1 MEAAVSMKGI
11 FDSLDSMEFLTIHK
25 MLLSFL
31 LIKFIYREVPLI
43 ISNIY
48 YILFV
53 FLEKDNK

>member
-11 FDSLDSMEFLTIHK
+11 FDSLDTMEFLTIHK
-25 MLLSFL
+25 ILLSFL
-31 LIKFIYREVPLI
+31 LIKFICRKVPLI

-53 FLEKDNK
+53 FFGER